1 MSPDFS
7 QTHRVISSSCS
18 PISCSQFLGCFVSLG
33 LLLGSK
39 GVLFRQILKQ
49 ECPND
54 GIATESQESSGSWA
68 RTPGHLIQPVSYRL
82 NKSSRRLKSGKQWL
96 SDSPRR
102 GMPYGQDGLEQ
113 QFSDWTSVK
122 SSGGLLRSSNAQIL
136 LQTEE
141 GPSSLPI

>member
-1 MSPDFS
+1 MPP
-7 QTHRVISSSCS
+7 QIHRAISSSCS
-18 PISCSQFLGCFVSLG
+18 PISCSQFLGCFASLG

-39 GVLFRQILKQ
+39 GVLFRQTLKQ
-49 ECPND
+49 ECASD
-54 GIATESQESSGSWA
+54 CIATESQESSGSQA
-68 RTPGHLIQPVSYRL
+68 RTPGHLTQPVSYWL
-82 NKSSRRLKSGKQWL
+82 SKSSQRLKSGKQWL
-96 SDSPRR
+96 SDSSIR

-136 LQTEE
+136 LQTEK